1 MMLDPPESGLSK
13 NITRPAMRLK
23 PSQGKAG
30 SGELKDTTVH
40 PRASKMLAED
50 KVQTRLHELQAE
62 AREKHNVTIESLT
75 IELEEAR
82 NLAKQEGQASAAVS
96 ATMGKAKLHGLVVDK
111 NELTRQ
117 RRRPARPCAQYLSRE
132 KNRNSSMTGESEDAH
147 GQRGLPA
154 GRGDRLCL
162 LPDRERDLET
172 GQAQRSIV

>member
-1 MMLDPPESGLSK
+1 MMLDPARERFVQEYHATGNASEAFRRAK
-13 NITRPAMRLK
+13 PA
-23 PSQGKAG
+23 AVNW
-30 SGELKDTTVH
+30 KDTTIH

-111 NELTRQ
+111 NELTGKDGA
-117 RRRPARPCAQYLSRE
+117 PLVPVLNVSLSR
-132 KNRNSSMTGESEDAH
+132 N
-147 GQRGLPA
+147 QP
-154 GRGDRLCL
+154 
-162 LPDRERDLET
+162 
-172 GQAQRSIV
+172 